1 MDVIRDW
8 WAMILTIAGVIA
20 WSVRLEAKTIWHGKE
35 IERFWDQRDKDSAE
49 IKDLVRGIQRELHD
63 MRRDILDL
71 FKKPRGEE

>member
-8 WAMILTIAGVIA
+8 WAMILFVGGIVA
-20 WSVRLEAKTIWHGKE
+20 WSVRLEAKTIWHEKE

-49 IKDLVRGIQRELHD
+49 IKELVRGIQRELHD
-63 MRRDILDL
+63 MRRDIIDL